1 VGGYRIQNGDI
12 TNRTRQVRNNR
23 KIGFQPITITLRD
36 GDTADDIK
44 LAASKAGL
52 LDARKPKPNDRAE
65 DNIGYLRRSLSEE
78 ERKKIGNTKRFYET
92 AEGRALKE
100 IRKREHESTTNES
113 EWSKI
118 NVEDDVP
125 MDTGSKKAP
134 EKEKTDAAQTVIRK
148 MAEAGR
154 EAAKVFQ
161 QSNEVSVNQSDLGN
175 RMVALCKEM
184 EETDAANRK
193 KTEEQANHDPTPAT

>member
-1 VGGYRIQNGDI
+1 LISWPSF
-12 TNRTRQVRNNR
+12 NNR
-23 KIGFQPITITLRD
+23 KIGYQPITITLRD
-36 GDTADDIK
+36 GDTADEVK

-52 LDARKPKPNDRAE
+52 LNARKPKPNDKAD
-65 DNIGYLRRSLSEE
+65 DNIGYLRKSLSEE
-78 ERKKIGNTKRFYET
+78 ERKKIGDTKKFYAS
-92 AEGRALKE
+92 AEGKALKE
-100 IRKREHESTTNES
+100 IRKREYESTTNES

-118 NVEDDVP
+118 NVEDDLP

-134 EKEKTDAAQTVIRK
+134 EKEKTDAAQTAIRK

-161 QSNEVSVNQSDLGN
+161 QSNANSVNQSNLGS
-175 RMVALCKEM
+175 RMVTLIKEM

-193 KTEEQANHDPTPAT
+193 KAEELAIHETIPAN